1 MKVFTSVKELRA
13 ELDRT
18 EQSGI
23 GFVPT
28 MGALHAGHRSLVER
42 ARRENATVVV
52 SVFVNPTQ
60 FNDKNDLRHYP
71 RTPEADRR
79 LLEEAGADFVLMPSV
94 EEIYPEEDTRI
105 FDFGQ
110 IDKVME
116 GATRPGH
123 FNGVAQVVSRLFE
136 FVKPDRAYF
145 GEKDFQQIA
154 VIKALVKQLGLNLA
168 IVECPIVREADGLA
182 LSSRNRLLTPRHR
195 AAAPAIHTALQEG
208 AAQAGR
214 RSVADVCG
222 AVTARIEAEPLL
234 KVIYFK
240 LVDEDTL
247 AEVSDWNGTGH
258 VRGCVAVQAGDIRL
272 IDNMRFL

>member
-79 LLEEAGADFVLMPSV
+79 LLEEAGADFVLMPSGRRD
-94 EEIYPEEDTRI
+94 ISRGRHP
-105 FDFGQ
+105 DFRFRADRQGDGGCDAPRTLQ
-110 IDKVME
+110 RR
-116 GATRPGH
+116 GAGRQPPVRHRAPG
-123 FNGVAQVVSRLFE
+123 
-136 FVKPDRAYF
+136 RAYF

-154 VIKALVKQLGLNLA
+154 VIKAMTAQLKLPVE
-168 IVECPIVREADGLA
+168 IVGNTP
-182 LSSRNRLLTPRHR
+182 SSAERTDWRSRRATRCSTRRTAPQRRTSTPRCAQPWRNRTNDP
-195 AAAPAIHTALQEG
+195 P
-208 AAQAGR
+208 
-214 RSVADVCG
+214 
-222 AVTARIEAEPLL
+222 P
-234 KVIYFK
+234 
-240 LVDEDTL
+240 
-247 AEVSDWNGTGH
+247 N
-258 VRGCVAVQAGDIRL
+258 
-272 IDNMRFL
+272 